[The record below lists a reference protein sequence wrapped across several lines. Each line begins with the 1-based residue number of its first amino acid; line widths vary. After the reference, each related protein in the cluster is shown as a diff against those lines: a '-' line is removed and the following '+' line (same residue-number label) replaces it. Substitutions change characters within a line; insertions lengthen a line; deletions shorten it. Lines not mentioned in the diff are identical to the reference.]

1 MYGYYDALSV
11 IAQNPLYVQSSVI
24 KFLDMP
30 QLSQNYPNPFNP
42 STTIEFDLPKTTN
55 VTPKIFNIVREE
67 VATLVSDRLAT
78 GNYSYDWDAGNM
90 ATGVYLYRQSVGSLT
105 TKSGH
110 YVAGEAGGYLRTRK
124 MVLWR

>member
-55 VTPKIFNIVREE
+55 VTPKIFNILGEE

-110 YVAGEAGGYLRTRK
+110 YVAGEAGDFVETRK